1 MIYCIS
7 TSGVLTMWGHETK
20 VSNLTEW
27 QRLSHDVQ
35 FAGCVQPSQ
44 NQQVTE
50 QGRTNLKVQIRTFQY
65 RFACM

>member
-7 TSGVLTMWGHETK
+7 TSGVLTMRGHETE

-35 FAGCVQPSQ
+35 FAGSVQPS
-44 NQQVTE
+44 
-50 QGRTNLKVQIRTFQY
+50 
-65 RFACM
+65 